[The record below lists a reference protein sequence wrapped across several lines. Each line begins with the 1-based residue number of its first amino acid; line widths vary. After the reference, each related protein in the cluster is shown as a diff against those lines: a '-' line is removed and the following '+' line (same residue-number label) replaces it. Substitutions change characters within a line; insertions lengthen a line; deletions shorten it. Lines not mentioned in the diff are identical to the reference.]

1 MTTQKVNNVK
11 QTIGF
16 FSMTIA
22 WTLMNILNSI
32 YLVSEDGK
40 ADDSGV
46 IIFWSGLFITIA
58 WAVFIIWPIS
68 RLDHSKKLFKPQ
80 IFIPV
85 STVYGALT
93 YSIIVGGIFRSFELV
108 TMFLLQAILVGF
120 FFGLA
125 YSLLIRNQNLIELLN
140 RRPLTK
146 TIFIL
151 SPAIILGFFLWLLPL
166 LAPSLVYR
174 FMTDEIRQEIVAKTI
189 PKYKVGDEIEPLKR
203 ALPGYLDHI
212 ENGSGNMSASMEN
225 FAFVIQVN
233 CGKIIR
239 LEYGKSQFDIDGTIY
254 GKLQEENPCP

>member
-1 MTTQKVNNVK
+1 MTTQKLNDVK

-22 WTLMNILNSI
+22 WTWMNIINSI

-46 IIFWSGLFITIA
+46 IIFWSGLFIIIA
-58 WAVFIIWPIS
+58 WAVFIIWPLK

-80 IFIPV
+80 IFPV
-85 STVYGALT
+85 VTIIYGALT
-93 YSIIVGGIFRSFELV
+93 YSVIVGGIFQSLELV
-108 TMFLLQAILVGF
+108 GMFLPQAILVGL

-125 YSLLIRNQNLIELLN
+125 YSFLIKSARLIELLN
-140 RRPLTK
+140 KKPITK
-146 TIFIL
+146 TLFFL
-151 SPAIILGFFLWLLPL
+151 SPIMVLGFFLWLLPL
-166 LAPSLVYR
+166 IAPNLVYR
-174 FMTDEIRQEIVAKTI
+174 FMTDEIRQNIVARII
-189 PKYKVGDEIEPLKR
+189 PKFKVGDEIEPLKK

-212 ENGSGNMSASMEN
+212 ENGSGNMSAIMEN

-254 GKLQEENPCP
+254 GKLQEHPCP

>member
-1 MTTQKVNNVK
+1 MTTQKINSVK

-68 RLDHSKKLFKPQ
+68 RLDHSKKLFKPKL
-80 IFIPV
+80 FIPV

-93 YSIIVGGIFRSFELV
+93 YSIIAGGIFRSIELV
-108 TMFLLQAILVGF
+108 TMFLPQAILVGL

-125 YSLLIRNQNLIELLN
+125 YSLLIKQEKIIDLLN
-140 RRPLTK
+140 QRPITK
-146 TIFIL
+146 TIFFL
-151 SPAIILGFFLWLLPL
+151 SPAIILGFFLWFLPL
-166 LAPSLVYR
+166 VAPNLVYR
-174 FMTDEIRQEIVAKTI
+174 FMTDEIRQKIVARTI
-189 PKYKVGDEIEPLKR
+189 PKFKVGDEIEPLKK

-239 LEYGKSQFDIDGTIY
+239 LEYGQSQFDIDGTIY
-254 GKLQEENPCP
+254 GKLQEKPCP

>member
-1 MTTQKVNNVK
+1 MTTQNINNVK

-58 WAVFIIWPIS
+58 WAVFIIWPLN
-68 RLDHSKKLFKPQ
+68 RLDHSSKIFKPQ

-85 STVYGALT
+85 STIYGVLT
-93 YSIIVGGIFRSFELV
+93 YSIIVGGLFRSFELV
-108 TMFLLQAILVGF
+108 TMFLPQAILVGL
-120 FFGLA
+120 FFGLS
-125 YSLLIRNQNLIELLN
+125 YSLLIKHQKLIELLN

-146 TIFIL
+146 TIFFL
-151 SPAIILGFFLWLLPL
+151 SPVIILGFFLWFLPL
-166 LAPSLVYR
+166 VAPNLVYR
-174 FMTDEIRQEIVAKTI
+174 YMTDEIRQKIVAKTI
-189 PKYKVGDEIEPLKR
+189 PKFKVGDEINPLKK

-212 ENGSGNMSASMEN
+212 ENGSGNMSATMED

-239 LEYGKSQFDIDGTIY
+239 LEYGQNQFDIDGTIY
-254 GKLQEENPCP
+254 GKLQEKPCP